1 MPHRHPFHAVVVAG
15 GQGLRAGYG
24 LPKQYRPLAGK
35 SMLAWSVDTFL
46 AHPACRAVIVVKPA
60 DDDRADATLAGR
72 AVHWATGGVTRQQS
86 VVAGLDTVVGLGGP
100 DGIVLIHDAA
110 RPGVTHEVID
120 ALLVPFADA
129 NIAGTVPAI
138 ALADTLAQGGELLGD
153 VTARDGLVRVQTPQ
167 AFRLTAIKAAH
178 AQWSGAAASDDA
190 QMVRANGGIVTI
202 VAGSN
207 QLNKITHAEDL
218 LEMETLLMARQER
231 RVVVGMG
238 YDVHRLVAGD
248 GIWLGGVRIDHDCA
262 LDGHSDADVLL
273 HAITDALLGA
283 IADGDIGTHFPPSD
297 PKWRGASSDQFLIHA
312 AKLATQRGGSIN
324 HVDCTIICEQP
335 KIDPHRDT
343 MRTRIADLLNLPVAQ
358 VSVKATTTERLGFTG
373 RGEGIAAQAVAT
385 LSIPMISPADEA

>member
-1 MPHRHPFHAVVVAG
+1 MPHRHPFHAIVVAG

-24 LPKQYRPLAGK
+24 LPKQYMPLAGK

-60 DDDRADATLAGR
+60 DDDRANATLAGR

-86 VVAGLDTVVGLGGP
+86 VVAGLDTVVKLGGS

-120 ALLVPFADA
+120 ALLVPFDDA

-167 AFRLTAIKAAH
+167 AFRLIAIKAAH

-190 QMVRANGGIVTI
+190 QMVRANGGIVKI

-273 HAITDALLGA
+273 HAITDALLGT

-297 PKWRGASSDQFLIHA
+297 QRWRGASSDQFLIHA
-312 AKLATQRGGSIN
+312 AKLATQRGGSIS

-335 KIDPHRDT
+335 KIDPHRDA
-343 MRTRIADLLNLPVAQ
+343 MRTRIADLLKLSVAQ
-358 VSVKATTTERLGFTG
+358 VSVKASTTERLGFTG
-373 RGEGIAAQAVAT
+373 RGEGIAAQAVVTA
-385 LSIPMISPADEA
+385 MVPAGEKQP